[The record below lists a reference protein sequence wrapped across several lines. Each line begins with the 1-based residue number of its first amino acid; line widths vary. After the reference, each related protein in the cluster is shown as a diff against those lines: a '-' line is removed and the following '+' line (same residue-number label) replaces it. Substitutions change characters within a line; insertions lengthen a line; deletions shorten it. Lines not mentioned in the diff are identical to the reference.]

1 MLKRLFS
8 FVTIL
13 SICISCMP
21 HAFSEADYLSEDI
34 VDFIVEV
41 EGDPM
46 CAFEQTANVTGFS
59 SYAVENHED
68 ALLAV
73 QSDVLDMINE
83 NIDENINAENTY
95 TTLINGFSISAQYSD
110 MEKISRIPGV
120 KNVYIAH
127 KFFVPEPQ
135 LAYSSEQIGVTPYVA
150 DTMGYTG
157 EGQVIAI
164 IDNEFDL
171 SHDFFKESPKNP
183 KLSKENIT
191 SLISSGKLYNNI
203 SSPDNVYK
211 SEKIPFAYDYGCND
225 YDTTRSSL
233 ETTLDHGTHVAGIAA
248 GKNGI
253 APDNSSMSGIAP
265 DAQLVLMKV
274 SSSSGSMSEAVIIHA
289 LEDAANLGVTSV
301 NMSLGIDYAPYYM
314 SSAFDNAIKN
324 LHSLGIFVSVSSGNS
339 SRGYNKKTPLAENI
353 DYAASGIPAS
363 YSSPTSVAS
372 INNMQGYAWTY
383 KIELPS
389 KIKLKFRPPFSSSNF
404 HTTFTDKYYEYQKC
418 EFDADGN
425 LLQSD
430 LNEKIAL
437 LPISDTVFEQAE
449 KIKTAGAA
457 GIIVWN
463 SAEDYVSTPIL
474 SLPTAVVRY
483 SEGSALNLSSDKRLK
498 VVKAYDY
505 TTTTSA
511 GQMSSFSSWG
521 FTEALDL
528 KPEIT
533 APGGYI
539 YSSVTGGDYSLKSG
553 TSMAAPHIA
562 GAAALINQYIESN
575 SYLKNLSADRASL
588 IENIMMSTA
597 TVQLSDNI
605 PCSPRWQGAG
615 LADIQRALTTPAI
628 LIGSNEKSK
637 INLGNDL
644 TANIPVSFK
653 VKNITSSDI
662 EFDSLSFDVL
672 TDDYIQSDG
681 RNYVSGSTRLSA
693 SSDNA
698 PYAISV
704 PAGGEKEVSFTISL
718 SESELSEN
726 LKIFKNGFYIDGFIY
741 LGQNNE
747 TVCNIPFCGFYGD
760 YEKIPYFD
768 DTMYS
773 EYKSVLYDS
782 NKKTGGTYL
791 ASGKSIL
798 GQNIFTGKYCG
809 DKIAVSPNGDGLN
822 DTIDFYIQPMRSG
835 YLYHYLSD
843 ADGNKKLVT
852 KKNYEM
858 YKYNS
863 ACISML
869 TSSQKNILPDGS
881 YTLTAYM
888 DNTSSCS
895 PAVYDDMLEI
905 DFTVDT
911 KTPEIISS
919 SYSADGTKLIIT
931 AEDNHFIQGVS
942 LCAGDESEYTDTS
955 AEGKNVCAVID
966 VSQIDLENAKIRV
979 YDYAMNITEADV
991 PEYPYC
997 IRYSLVSQKSESG
1010 TTSYKYS
1017 LDAKSSITAYAVIA
1031 GYTSDDRLISLT
1043 PYEISLE
1050 AGTNE
1055 KTFSLPYNENTS
1067 TVKLF
1072 VWDSPAGMT
1081 PLASVY

>member
-13 SICISCMP
+13 SICISCIP
-21 HAFSEADYLSEDI
+21 HAFSETDYLSEDI

-68 ALLAV
+68 ALLAL

-83 NIDENINAENTY
+83 NIDENITAENTY

-110 MEKISRIPGV
+110 MEKISQIPGV

-183 KLSKENIT
+183 KLSKDDIT

-233 ETTLDHGTHVAGIAA
+233 ETKLDHGTHVAGIAA
-248 GKNGI
+248 GK
-253 APDNSSMSGIAP
+253 NSSMSGIAP

-274 SSSSGSMSEAVIIHA
+274 SSSSGSISETDIIHA

-314 SSAFDNAIKN
+314 NSAFDSAIKN
-324 LHSLGIFVSVSSGNS
+324 LHSLGIFVSVASGNS
-339 SRGYNKKTPLAENI
+339 SRGYNNKTPLVENI
-353 DYAASGIPAS
+353 DYAASGIPAV
-363 YSSPTSVAS
+363 YSASTSVAS
-372 INNMQGYAWTY
+372 VNIIDKIGIYR
-383 KIELPS
+383 IELPS
-389 KIKLKFRPPFSSSNF
+389 KIRLSFALPFNSSIF
-404 HTTFTDKYYEYQKC
+404 HEIFADEYYEYQTC
-418 EFDADGN
+418 EFDDDGN
-425 LLQSD
+425 LIQSD
-430 LNEKIAL
+430 LGGKIAL
-437 LPISDTVFEQAE
+437 ISISDTVSLTEKADKLKSAGAVGIVLWKNDEQA
-449 KIKTAGAA
+449 IP
-457 GIIVWN
+457 
-463 SAEDYVSTPIL
+463 TPEL
-474 SLPTAVVRY
+474 PLPTAEVRN
-483 SEGSALNLSSDKRLK
+483 SVGTILNEAENKQLK
-498 VVKAYDY
+498 IIIEPNSK
-505 TTTTSA
+505 T
-511 GQMSSFSSWG
+511 QMSSFSSWG

-539 YSSVTGGDYSLKSG
+539 YSSVTGGGYKQKSG

-597 TVQLSDNI
+597 SVQTDGTI
-605 PCSPRWQGAG
+605 PYSPRWQGAG
-615 LADIQRALTTPAI
+615 MVDITHALTAPAI

-822 DTIDFYIQPMRSG
+822 DTIDFYIQPLRSG
-835 YLYHYLSD
+835 YLYPYLAD

-852 KKNYEM
+852 NKKYLM

-863 ACISML
+863 ACIPML
-869 TSSQKNILPDGS
+869 TSSQQNILPDGS

-895 PAVYDDMLEI
+895 PAVYDDMLEF

-911 KTPEIISS
+911 EAPEIISS
-919 SYSADGTKLIIT
+919 SYSADGTKLIVT

-955 AEGKNVCAVID
+955 AEGKSVCAVID

-979 YDYAMNITEADV
+979 YDYAMNITEADI

-997 IRYSLVSQKSESG
+997 IRYSLVSQEAESE

-1031 GYTSDDRLISLT
+1031 GYASDGRLISLA

-1055 KTFSLPYNENTS
+1055 KTFSLPYNENAS
-1067 TVKLF
+1067 TIKLF